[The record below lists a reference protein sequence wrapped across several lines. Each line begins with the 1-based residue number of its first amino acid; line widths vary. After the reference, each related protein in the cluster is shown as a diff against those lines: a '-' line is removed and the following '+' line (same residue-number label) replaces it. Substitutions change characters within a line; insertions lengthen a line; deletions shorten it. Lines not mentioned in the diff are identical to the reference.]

1 MLSFFKELF
10 ASIKFNARERTTN
23 VYIGALAF
31 SWITIN
37 WKFWMIL
44 LFGDGTVD
52 VRIEHVESLIGF
64 SSGVVLP
71 ILMSAAICFILP
83 KINKAITQY
92 QNEPNNYVKR
102 VNDISESKSLKRLA
116 RIERLRAKAASARD
130 RENAAQ
136 ELAIQQLNEQIQ
148 ESKDQSQKLSQENV
162 DLTQRLSELSD
173 LMESTISQ
181 KEIQIAEM
189 TKSRNNEV
197 EISTNLNKTVKRLEA
212 EISQL
217 KKNIA
222 SNKPGV
228 GLPTYKS
235 SSTPSLTDAQKNLA
249 EGNPATRALE
259 QTLNNTALQ
268 ALGNNQALR
277 TITAVKTRLEADD
290 QTRRTITDAARK
302 FADRNPFAEAL
313 NTTLNTKPITP
324 SDDLENK

>member
-10 ASIKFNARERTTN
+10 TSMKFNARERTTN

-52 VRIEHVESLIGF
+52 ARIEHVESLIGVG
-64 SSGVVLP
+64 SGVVLP
-71 ILMSAAICFILP
+71 ILMSAAICFLLP

-148 ESKDQSQKLSQENV
+148 ESKDQSQKLTQENEK
-162 DLTQRLSELSD
+162 LTQIIEEYQKESSDKEDELNQLAVALNAKEESNNKLSQLLASTNKELSALKEQAEKKPLGLGAFPQSD
-173 LMESTISQ
+173 VNSGSLRLDNPITGKLSSMVKIPTLGTINAASIEHQ
-181 KEIQIAEM
+181 NIIKAA
-189 TKSRNNEV
+189 KAV
-197 EISTNLNKTVKRLEA
+197 A
-212 EISQL
+212 EIE
-217 KKNIA
+217 
-222 SNKPGV
+222 
-228 GLPTYKS
+228 
-235 SSTPSLTDAQKNLA
+235 TP
-249 EGNPATRALE
+249 
-259 QTLNNTALQ
+259 LNS
-268 ALGNNQALR
+268 
-277 TITAVKTRLEADD
+277 IE
-290 QTRRTITDAARK
+290 RRRNAARSPTSGSLK
-302 FADRNPFAEAL
+302 YQPP
-313 NTTLNTKPITP
+313 T

>member
-148 ESKDQSQKLSQENV
+148 ESKDQSQKLNQENEK
-162 DLTQRLSELSD
+162 LKQIIE
-173 LMESTISQ
+173 EYQ
-181 KEIQIAEM
+181 KESSDKDDQLNQLAVALKTKEELNNKLSQRISNATQEITTLKEQAEH
-189 TKSRNNEV
+189 KSLGLGVFSRPS
-197 EISTNLNKTVKRLEA
+197 ISSGSLLLDGSLTAGLSSTVKSPTLDTINAASTEHKNIINAAKAVA
-212 EISQL
+212 EIQTPLTSIERRRNSARSPTANPLNSQ
-217 KKNIA
+217 
-222 SNKPGV
+222 P
-228 GLPTYKS
+228 PT
-235 SSTPSLTDAQKNLA
+235 
-249 EGNPATRALE
+249 
-259 QTLNNTALQ
+259 
-268 ALGNNQALR
+268 
-277 TITAVKTRLEADD
+277 
-290 QTRRTITDAARK
+290 
-302 FADRNPFAEAL
+302 
-313 NTTLNTKPITP
+313 